1 MNRSKVLRSSALST
15 PAVGPSPTRRGSS
28 PFVCPRER
36 RPCVSPILVMAPR
49 RSPSWQVRSFAS
61 SSRARR
67 RRLTHWS
74 YRPTVSSASP
84 PSRALPP
91 ASRPQTWQMPRWSL
105 SIRRSR
111 VRSRV
116 SASLHRRVT
125 LGQLVRCRSVVSG
138 VSMGLPSLST
148 SSTGCLS
155 RRGTMVSAAI
165 HPISLPPSIQR
176 TSSRSRC
183 SRMLLPLR
191 STAHVLLMVSC
202 SSRPSAV
209 SRVRRASTSRRIPAS
224 RVSLPIPS
232 S

>member
-1 MNRSKVLRSSALST
+1 M
-15 PAVGPSPTRRGSS
+15 
-28 PFVCPRER
+28 
-36 RPCVSPILVMAPR
+36 
-49 RSPSWQVRSFAS
+49 
-61 SSRARR
+61 
-67 RRLTHWS
+67 THWS

-91 ASRPQTWQMPRWSL
+91 ASKPPSLPMPRSSP

-125 LGQLVRCRSVVSG
+125 LGQLVRCRSVGSG
-138 VSMGLPSLST
+138 VSTGLRSLST

-165 HPISLPPSIQR
+165 RPISLPPSIQR

-191 STAHVLLMVSC
+191 STAHVLRMVSC
-202 SSRPSAV
+202 SSRLSAV
-209 SRVRRASTSRRIPAS
+209 SKVRRALASRPIPAS
-224 RVSLPIPS
+224 HVPLPIPS